1 MDEFIQSYI
10 DIMLPVMESS
20 LVLAGEYCKA
30 CGRKTLTGQD
40 EIYAMKYAAMNVTGK
55 QVGTLFPEIYEQEET
70 DSDDEEIETVDEEDE
85 PFTRYSGDNELMN
98 SINSAYDSWA
108 SWEPQTPAE
117 RMLKS
122 SIDKVHD
129 L

>member
-1 MDEFIQSYI
+1 MDDFIQSSI

-20 LVLAGEYCKA
+20 QVLAGEYCKA

-40 EIYAMKYAAMNVTGK
+40 LNYAMKYAAMNVTGK

-98 SINSAYDSWA
+98 NINNAYDSWA